1 MLQGVIKT
9 RIAYLTVHMPSRL
22 RAASVALRLA
32 PSIIVH
38 PKLGFRQKLHL
49 QIRWQELS
57 VIIDLTFQKVK
68 PNKLKYGSLKGC
80 LRYQV
85 KCEWRPLMSIFLS
98 SWNQKLYFQFRKYN
112 CHPQALPII
121 RRHLG
126 TRSNGQRAC

>member
-22 RAASVALRLA
+22 IAASVALRLA

-57 VIIDLTFQKVK
+57 VIIDRPDISKSETKQIKVRE
-68 PNKLKYGSLKGC
+68 LKG
-80 LRYQV
+80 
-85 KCEWRPLMSIFLS
+85 LS
-98 SWNQKLYFQFRKYN
+98 QI
-112 CHPQALPII
+112 PIEMRMEASDEHI
-121 RRHLG
+121 
-126 TRSNGQRAC
+126 S